1 MTYIYNF
8 IAARLATKLAKI
20 LFIFILNFVG
30 IVSVIGIPIAVIID
44 VLFILM
50 AIHNFFSNF
59 SNWIYRIKPYVIKG
73 FKYFFGILGF
83 LLILSI
89 VFAIIDAI

>member
-44 VLFILM
+44 VLFILI
-50 AIHNFFSNF
+50 AIPNFFSNF